1 MTIKGIN
8 PLNHFKSL
16 LELNLESIEEDT
28 KEKKPYQERELTSED
43 GKAYEYFADKI
54 YFRYI
59 SLDKS
64 IGSKRTLVMP
74 ENYVVLI
81 FCLQGSCAYC
91 GIENGALLFTIE
103 NRHCN
108 SFYFGKK
115 NILVEAKAESK
126 LEAMIVYAQV
136 DYFFSFSFD
145 HALRWKDF
153 ESNIKRGNQAQLHRA
168 SIYLDQKINYLLL
181 QILEEKL
188 NPRLKNYFIEAKVTE
203 LILYQMDQLLQDPI
217 SNPEPALKPE
227 EAEKMESARQ
237 LLLKNLKTGIS
248 LKSLAL
254 EVGTNEF
261 TLKKHF
267 KLQFGSSVFSYL
279 LAYKMGQAKEMLKN
293 TELKISA
300 IAEELG
306 YQHPTHFS
314 AAFKKATGML
324 PKYFRE
330 QQIK

>member
-1 MTIKGIN
+1 MEN
-8 PLNHFKSL
+8 S
-16 LELNLESIEEDT
+16 EEGSE
-28 KEKKPYQERELTSED
+28 EKRPYQEREFTTED

-91 GIENGALLFTIE
+91 GIEKNSLLFTIE

-108 SFYFGKK
+108 SFYFGKE
-115 NILVEAKAESK
+115 NVLVEARTESK

-136 DYFFSFSFD
+136 DYFFSFSYD
-145 HALRWKDF
+145 HALQWKEF
-153 ESNIKRGNQAQLHRA
+153 ESKVKTGNQAQLHRA
-168 SIYLDQKINYLLL
+168 SIYLDQKINLLLL

-188 NPRLKNYFIEAKVTE
+188 NPKLKNYFIEAKVTE
-203 LILYQMDQLLQDPI
+203 LILYQMDQLLQNPK
-217 SNPEPALKPE
+217 SQPEPGLKPE
-227 EAEKMESARQ
+227 EAEKMEMARQ

-279 LAYKMGQAKEMLKN
+279 LAYKMEQAKDLLKQSD
-293 TELKISA
+293 LKIA
-300 IAEELG
+300 EIAEELG

-324 PKYFRE
+324 PKAYRE
-330 QQIK
+330 QHLK